1 MISKFDSAI
10 DERNIER
17 TYLTMSSKN
26 KNIYKVENLSFDPKK
41 LLEGFKYR
49 VTFFAEMSTKTIDG
63 IYYGCTDNCRTLIL
77 SNPYDTGAVTLG
89 IPSYNILSIK
99 PVV

>member
-10 DERNIER
+10 DERKVER

-41 LLEGFKYR
+41 LGEGFKYR
-49 VTFFAEMSTKTIDG
+49 ITFLAEMSTQTIGG
-63 IYYGCTDNCRTLIL
+63 IYYGCTDDCRTLIV
-77 SNPYDTGAVTLG
+77 SNPYNTGAATLG
-89 IPSYNILSIK
+89 IPSYNIVSIK